1 MAGNPNSAYMMWRQ
15 FTGGA
20 RPTGGSQLSGY
31 RAATIQQD
39 RQIGQSQAEA
49 LSGFIS
55 SMADF
60 GGQFATFKK
69 AEKEQKD
76 QQAER
81 WLQQRTIQ
89 EARSELQFKN
99 TGFEDDPIAMAALKN
114 RMAFNISTQVDSDVE
129 SKIRLGHFRSQE
141 ELDAFRTEALNNA
154 RTDFKLEAGIADD
167 DEAFNTGWIAS
178 EDKRRTSLAG
188 LQSDVTNKYLATQSA
203 VVKRAS
209 YTAWLTPQTL
219 AGLKPVEVASTLSKG
234 IERDKLQGLTRTP
247 MEELEDIGNVLDH
260 MKNVNGST
268 EHMRELG
275 RMMIDVGNGNK
286 VSVRDAMGGP
296 KFDLMVVEALNNQ
309 QKNDA
314 TFYTKQAIEMSDMVA
329 NMDIT
334 GIDLRLDAAK
344 IRSKGITSDEVTKW
358 SNARA
363 LAVQKAEVFK
373 RTQEEELAKAT
384 EKAGRLQGAVQA
396 LAGADN
402 GTSFLVSPTA
412 AGLGLKDEEE
422 ATEAEAMFLNGI
434 SDPEKRGVTA
444 MRLSVLRPTGYSAKA
459 LQSAASRANADWNDY
474 LTRLKSGQEAEVPS
488 SVKNMQTLYQTNP
501 AMFNG
506 AVNPAQRQY
515 ASQFAIASLLN
526 RDLDSIARSQIA
538 FSKLP
543 KAEQDDLKKKADIR
557 LSNQRYLQDGYEGEA
572 LRVLTGDF
580 LQTGI
585 GPASAYEKAKEA
597 FDQQHERI
605 NGSPIHKSILQVDPN
620 YPASVEW
627 GLSVLKSTME
637 ERSKK
642 TGVPV
647 SQMQLAY
654 QADKRTVTIMNP
666 KTGAVL
672 ARAGQ
677 SDIRNA
683 WAKGAQKREEQQK
696 GYLRSLMLEQNRRNE
711 TAKKLEK
718 SSFGE
723 TPFLFR

>member
-39 RQIGQSQAEA
+39 RQIGQTQAEA
-49 LSGFIS
+49 LIGFIS

-60 GGQFATFKK
+60 GGQFATSKK

-76 QQAER
+76 QRAEQ
-81 WLQQRTIQ
+81 WLQKRTIQ
-89 EARSELQFKN
+89 EARSELQLEK

-114 RMAFNISTQVDSDVE
+114 RMAFNISTQVDADVE
-129 SKIRLGHFRSQE
+129 AKVRQGHFKSQE
-141 ELDAFRTEALNNA
+141 EMDAYRTEALNTA
-154 RTDFKLEAGIADD
+154 RVDFKLEAGISDD
-167 DEAFNTGWIAS
+167 DDAFNTGWAAS
-178 EDKRRTSLAG
+178 EDKRRSALSG
-188 LQSDVTNKYLATQSA
+188 LQSDVTNKYLSTQSA

-219 AGLKPVEVASTLSKG
+219 SELKPAEVADRLSKG
-234 IERDKLQGLTRTP
+234 IARDKLQGLTRTP

-275 RMMIDVGNGNK
+275 RMMIDVGNGAS

-314 TFYTKQAIEMSDMVA
+314 NFYTQQAIDMADMVT

-344 IRSKGITSDEVTKW
+344 LRSGGLTSDEVTKW
-358 SNARA
+358 TATRA
-363 LAVQKAEVFK
+363 LAVQKAELFK
-373 RTQEEELAKAT
+373 KTQEEELAKAQ
-384 EKAGRLQGAVQA
+384 ERAGRLSSAVQA
-396 LAGADN
+396 LAQSDN

-412 AGLGLKDEEE
+412 AGLGLKDEDE
-422 ATEAEAMFLNGI
+422 ATEAEEMFLRGI
-434 SDPEKRGVTA
+434 KDPERAGVTA
-444 MRLSVLRPTGYSAKA
+444 MRLSVLRPNGYAAKA

-474 LTRLKSGQEAEVPS
+474 LTRLKSGQEAEVPD
-488 SVKNMQTLYQTNP
+488 SVKNMQRLYQTNP
-501 AMFNG
+501 AMFSG
-506 AVNPAQRQY
+506 AINPAQRQY

-526 RDLDSIARSQIA
+526 RDLDSIARSQVA
-538 FSKLP
+538 FAKLP
-543 KAEQDDLKKKADIR
+543 KAEQDELKKKADMR
-557 LSNQRYLQDGYEGEA
+557 LSQQRYLQDGYEGEA
-572 LRVLTGDF
+572 LRALTGDF

-585 GPASAYEKAKEA
+585 GPVSAYEKAKEA
-597 FDQQHERI
+597 FDQQHERV
-605 NGSPIHKSILQVDPN
+605 NGFPIHKSILQVDPN
-620 YPASVEW
+620 NPSSVSW
-627 GLSVLKSTME
+627 GLDVLKSTME
-637 ERSKK
+637 DRSKK
-642 TGVPV
+642 TGLPV

-666 KTGAVL
+666 KTGAVI

-683 WAKGAQKREEQQK
+683 WTKGATAREKKQQ
-696 GYLRSLMLEQNRRNE
+696 GYLRSLMLEQNQRN
-711 TAKKLEK
+711 AKAKQHEQ
-718 SSFGE
+718 SSLGE